1 MKKNL
6 LFLAAMIFVIA
17 ILSFV
22 NKTDSSE
29 SGGIKFF
36 TGKWKEAVAE
46 TQKQNKP
53 IFLDIYASWCGPCKM
68 LKWNTFSNNKVA
80 EYYNSNF
87 INVSFDGEKAEGEEL
102 AAKLQISGYP
112 SLCYFNKSGVPILY
126 STGYIGPKEFI
137 DIGKQALS
145 RNK

>member
-6 LFLAAMIFVIA
+6 LFVRTIVIVIT

-22 NKTDSSE
+22 NKTNSTE
-29 SGGIKFF
+29 SDGIHFF
-36 TGKWKEAVAE
+36 KGTWKEALAE
-46 TQKQNKP
+46 AQKQHKP

-68 LKWNTFSNNKVA
+68 LKANTFSNHKVA

-87 INVSFDGEKAEGEEL
+87 INISVDGEKGDGEEL

-112 SLCYFNKSGVPILY
+112 SLVYFNKTGNPILY
-126 STGYIGPKEFI
+126 STGYVGPKDFI
-137 DIGKQALS
+137 DIGKEALS